1 MDFEALDLLSIISPR
16 AAIVGAGVLLVA
28 GGVVYTALPDDPDA
42 VAVAAAVA
50 AGADEDEIAALR
62 ARLHRQREAA
72 RYAASEGSSY
82 DAFAAASARQDQNW
96 ESGTFNEGSSDY
108 SGE

>member
-1 MDFEALDLLSIISPR
+1 MDLEALDLLSIISPR
-16 AAIVGAGVLLVA
+16 AAIVGAGVMLVA
-28 GGVVYTALPDDPDA
+28 GGVVYASLPEDPDS
-42 VAVAAAVA
+42 VVIAAAVA
-50 AGADEDEIAALR
+50 SGADDDEIAALR
-62 ARLHRQREAA
+62 ERLHRQREAA

-96 ESGTFNEGSSDY
+96 DSGTFNEGASDY